1 MAKRIYT
8 FMVLFAGAG
17 GLSEGY
23 ISVGGILIAYKGMGK
38 YVCDTTLKTRDS
50 FLLSTKKPHNR
61 GITSLKQ
68 TVSALKIVEK
78 TKELIY
84 DAN

>member
-1 MAKRIYT
+1 MAKRIYA
-8 FMVLFAGAG
+8 FIVLFAG
-17 GLSEGY
+17 GLSEGSV
-23 ISVGGILIAYKGMGK
+23 SVGGIPIAYKGIGK